1 MSMKI
6 IMFSIGM
13 LMALIASF
21 VGLAI
26 AWVSYNKHKKT
37 APSKGKGE

>member
-21 VGLAI
+21 LGLII
-26 AWVSYNKHKKT
+26 AWVYYNKHKKP
-37 APSKGKGE
+37 AKPKRKEV